1 MGHAAHAPARSAK
14 GAWVCAPVRLDVE
27 ASYSHVLWNKSMVD
41 AVEDEV
47 ARGIFARLC
56 PEGSPLVVDVGANI
70 G

>member
-1 MGHAAHAPARSAK
+1 M
-14 GAWVCAPVRLDVE
+14 DVE